1 MNKILKVFL
10 SVSLTVSFFVIL
22 AHTAFCQ
29 VPSDALNNIAKIK
42 AELILQ
48 RQEVLKEISSLQAHL
63 DKVRSFSSTLNQD
76 KDKEAILVS
85 QQAIE
90 KDRVA
95 IDKVNARIKELNTRL
110 GLAER
115 ADKYLKNDAGKN
127 MDLAVLEIKGDVRV
141 TRKGVAQA
149 VKLTQ
154 DSQIRA
160 GDEIKTG
167 KDSIVVLTTIDGSSV
182 ELRENSTFF
191 VEENSLDS
199 CLTNLNIGV
208 MKAKVERILMRRYI
222 VRTPTVAVAV
232 RGTEFEVEVD
242 SKGLT
247 QVRVIEGNVEVQKN
261 ITLKQ
266 GQTWS
271 EGD

>member
-1 MNKILKVFL
+1 MNRIFAAVL
-10 SVSLTVSFFVIL
+10 LTVSCFVL
-22 AHTAFCQ
+22 SVKTVFCQ
-29 VPSDALNNIAKIK
+29 IPSDALNNIAKIK

-63 DKVRSFSSTLNQD
+63 DKVRAFFSTLNQD

-85 QQAIE
+85 KQAIE
-90 KDRVA
+90 KDRIA
-95 IDKVNARIKELNTRL
+95 IDKVNARIRELNMRL

-141 TRKGVAQA
+141 TRKGVAQE
-149 VKLTQ
+149 VNLTQ

-167 KDSIVVLTTIDGSSV
+167 KDSIVVLTTLDGSSI

-191 VEENSLDS
+191 VEENSMDS
-199 CLTNLNIGV
+199 CLTNLNIG
-208 MKAKVERILMRRYI
+208 MIKAKVQRILMRRFI

-242 SKGLT
+242 NKGLT
-247 QVRVIEGNVEVQKN
+247 QVKVIEGNVEVQKTV
-261 ITLKQ
+261 TLKQ

-271 EGD
+271 ENN

>member
-1 MNKILKVFL
+1 MNKILRVFL
-10 SVSLTVSFFVIL
+10 LTCLTVSFFVIL
-22 AHTAFCQ
+22 AHTVFCQ

-42 AELILQ
+42 AELILK
-48 RQEVLKEISSLQAHL
+48 RQEVLKEVSSLQAHL
-63 DKVRSFSSTLNQD
+63 DKIRSFSSALNQD

-90 KDRVA
+90 KDRIA

-110 GLAER
+110 GLVER

-141 TRKGVAQA
+141 TRKGVAEA

-167 KDSIVVLTTIDGSSV
+167 KDSIVVLTTLDGSSV
-182 ELRENSTFF
+182 ELRENSVFL
-191 VEENSLDS
+191 VEENSMDS
-199 CLTNLNIGV
+199 CLTNLNIGMV
-208 MKAKVERILMRRYI
+208 KSKVERILKRRYV

-242 SKGLT
+242 NKGLT
-247 QVRVIEGNVEVQKN
+247 QVKVIEGDVEVQKTV
-261 ITLKQ
+261 TLKQ
-266 GQTWS
+266 GEIWS
-271 EGD
+271 EGN